1 MMDKTCTKCWLA
13 KPVELFSKNSRT
25 KDGFQNH
32 CKPCKLDYQRSN
44 PNRKVVM
51 AKYREANKELC
62 NARSVASQQKRRD
75 YYNAKMR
82 EWSAANRD
90 HLLERRRQWYRQNA
104 ALDIERVRRRAGR
117 IRSAEDWMTAAERA
131 EVQGL
136 YDFCA
141 LFKGFEVDHIIP
153 LNGEAVSGL
162 HVPWNLQVLPIA
174 ANRSK
179 GNKFQP
185 GDARA

>member
-1 MMDKTCTKCWLA
+1 MQKVCTKCGLS
-13 KPVELFSKNSRT
+13 KPFDMFNKNSQS
-25 KDGFQNH
+25 KDGLQYH
-32 CKPCKLDYQRSN
+32 CKPCKLNYQRNS
-44 PNRKVVM
+44 PNRSKIT
-51 AKYREANKELC
+51 AKYREANKQAC
-62 NARSVASQQKRRD
+62 SARSVASRQKRPD

-90 HLLERRRQWYRQNA
+90 HLLERRRQWYKQNA

-153 LNGEAVSGL
+153 LNGQAVSGL